1 MLVLASLQE
10 TIKNVK
16 QNFIA
21 PERKLLLDDLVSI
34 IQQKMNKNEAIHLNF
49 ICTHNS
55 RRSHLAQIWAQTM
68 AYYFKVKNVFCYSGG
83 TETTA
88 LFPMIVETLTKQGLQ
103 IEKKDDSINAHYA
116 IKYAEKELPIIAF
129 SKLVNDK
136 INPKNNFVA
145 IMTCTQAEKD
155 CPLVLGAEKRIVISY
170 EDPKIFDGT
179 AQQVQKYEERSLQI
193 ATEMYYIFT
202 QLEIKK

>member
-10 TIKNVK
+10 TIKSIK

-34 IQQKMNKNEAIHLNF
+34 IQQKMNKNETIYLNF

-83 TETTA
+83 TEKTA
-88 LFPMIVETLTKQGLQ
+88 LFPVIVETLTKQGFQ
-103 IEKKDDSINAHYA
+103 IEKKDDSINAHYT

-129 SKLVNDK
+129 SKLVNDE
-136 INPKNNFVA
+136 INPQNNFVA

-170 EDPKIFDGT
+170 EDPKVFDGT